1 MIKLPFYEEIRIDK
15 KDIESWKVIIENLKF
30 GTSPIYFFL
39 NDLEEQLQ
47 EKFISLF
54 FDIIKDRKF
63 NLFFPY
69 PVYIISSTEKSFGT
83 KNIIFKSKKELPVF
97 FKKDLQ
103 KLKARELD
111 SLKKILLNAE
121 RISNIDEFK
130 KLNFIK
136 ENAKK
141 QRVLFNLTSEF
152 NFFQNILDETTD
164 KEV

>member
-1 MIKLPFYEEIRIDK
+1 MIKLPFYEEIRIDNR
-15 KDIESWKVIIENLKF
+15 DNLSWRETIENLKF
-30 GTSPIYFFL
+30 GTIPIYFFL
-39 NDLEEQLQ
+39 NDLDEHLQ
-47 EKFISLF
+47 EEFISLF
-54 FDIIKDRKF
+54 LDIIHERKF

-69 PVYIISSTEKSFGT
+69 PIYIVSSTNKSFGT
-83 KNIIFKSKKELPVF
+83 KKIIFKSKRELPVF

-136 ENAKK
+136 VNAKK
-141 QRVLFNLTSEF
+141 QRELFNLTSEF

>member
-30 GTSPIYFFL
+30 GTIPIYFFL
-39 NDLEEQLQ
+39 NELEEPLQ

-54 FDIIKDRKF
+54 FDIINDRKF

-69 PVYIISSTEKSFGT
+69 PIYIISSTEKSFGT

>member
-30 GTSPIYFFL
+30 GTIPIYFFL

-97 FKKDLQ
+97 F
-103 KLKARELD
+103 
-111 SLKKILLNAE
+111 
-121 RISNIDEFK
+121 F
-130 KLNFIK
+130 
-136 ENAKK
+136 
-141 QRVLFNLTSEF
+141 
-152 NFFQNILDETTD
+152 
-164 KEV
+164 